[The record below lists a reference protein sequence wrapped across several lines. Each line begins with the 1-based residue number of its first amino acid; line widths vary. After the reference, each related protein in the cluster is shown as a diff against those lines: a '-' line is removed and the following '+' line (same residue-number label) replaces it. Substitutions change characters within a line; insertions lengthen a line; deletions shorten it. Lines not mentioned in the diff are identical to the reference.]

1 VVCRD
6 GEVGGARGCGRV
18 TGEDPGQRFTTAK
31 TRSAGRGADFEA
43 AAGKTVSAH
52 TDSFE
57 RRKGS
62 GAAVDS
68 PSQAGANSGAGEER
82 AAALAMNQ
90 GMTRKSRLWSQT
102 GERSLRELLLLPWA
116 RRRREDLFRV
126 RVLLDEQLAPPDRA
140 VAEAAPKDQ
149 KARLLMTQPGLGPIT
164 SIPFVLTIGDVS
176 RFQPGK
182 QVASYL
188 GADSA
193 GVQFGREAAAGIN
206 QQAGELVYGNFAGR
220 GGADGRALGSTDEK

>member
-1 VVCRD
+1 MTRCPNGNRSIDWIRTKAPFTSREVLPRSIGACADRNGVDGELPVVCRD

-90 GMTRKSRLWSQT
+90 GITRKSRLWSQT
-102 GERSLRELLLLPWA
+102 GERSLRELLLRPWA
-116 RRRREDLFRV
+116 RRRRDDPFR
-126 RVLLDEQLAPPDRA
+126 
-140 VAEAAPKDQ
+140 
-149 KARLLMTQPGLGPIT
+149 
-164 SIPFVLTIGDVS
+164 
-176 RFQPGK
+176 
-182 QVASYL
+182 
-188 GADSA
+188 
-193 GVQFGREAAAGIN
+193 
-206 QQAGELVYGNFAGR
+206 
-220 GGADGRALGSTDEK
+220 